1 MLTEDAMKI
10 YVYIDPEYKQSIWL
24 SQAYH
29 SICEEAAKKK
39 YNVILLDGD
48 NIFNADIDEY
58 FKGESKRVLLV
69 LTTSLEHSEKL
80 GALLFRHNVHMLLV
94 NHQNPQIANNSSCV
108 MVDYTDGMRRI
119 IDYLCACGKSSTALY
134 GINPKS
140 STDMIKYEYFKN
152 LQGMSY
158 SHESS
163 IAKSIYYNKHGLDEC
178 FNYMLPELDKFDS
191 FICANDI
198 VARSLISK
206 LQAIGKRV
214 PEDVFVISFG
224 DYLISQMGEPTL
236 TTISVD
242 HGELGRQA
250 LFAYRYLHKAD
261 TNINMTAKVPST
273 LFVRNSTANMNPEI
287 STERKYVPAPTEK
300 VLDFYN
306 DDASRKILALEK
318 MLTSCDKLDLQII
331 SGMLNKIP
339 YSKMASG
346 LFISENVI
354 FYRIK
359 RLVKVAEA
367 ENKEQLITLITEHL
381 SQKEISEYIEAD
393 SMK

>member
-1 MLTEDAMKI
+1 MKI
-10 YVYIDPEYKQSIWL
+10 YVYIDPEYKESIWL
-24 SQAYH
+24 SQTYR

-39 YNVILLDGD
+39 YNVVLLDGES
-48 NIFNADIDEY
+48 IFSADIEEY

-80 GALLFRHNVHMLLV
+80 GALLFSHDVHILLV

-119 IDYLCACGKSSTALY
+119 VDYLCGCGRTSTALY

-158 SHESS
+158 SRESG
-163 IAKSIYYNKHGLDEC
+163 IAKAIYYNKHGLDEC
-178 FNYMLPELDKFDS
+178 FNYMLADVDKYDS

-198 VARSLISK
+198 VARSLITK
-206 LQAIGKRV
+206 LAEIGKRV

-224 DYLISQMGEPTL
+224 DYLISQMGEPAL

-250 LFAYRYLHKAD
+250 LFAYSYLRKSD
-261 TNINMTAKVPST
+261 TSVNMTAKVPST
-273 LFVRNSTANMNPEI
+273 LFVRRSTADMQPTS
-287 STERKYVPAPTEK
+287 STERKYIPAPTEK
-300 VLDFYN
+300 ILDFYT
-306 DDASRKILALEK
+306 DEETRRILALEK
-318 MLTSCDKLDLQII
+318 LLGSCDKLDLQII

-359 RLVKVAEA
+359 RMVKAAEA
-367 ENKEQLITLITEHL
+367 ENKEQLLALITAHL
-381 SQKEISEYIEAD
+381 SQKQISEYIEAD

>member
-1 MLTEDAMKI
+1 MKI
-10 YVYIDPEYKQSIWL
+10 YVYIDPEYKESIWL
-24 SQAYH
+24 SQTH
-29 SICEEAAKKK
+29 RSICDEAAKKK
-39 YNVILLDGD
+39 YNVVLLDGD
-48 NIFNADIDEY
+48 SIFSSDIDEY
-58 FKGESKRVLLV
+58 FKGETKRVLLV

-80 GALLFRHNVHMLLV
+80 GAILFKHNVHMLLV

-119 IDYLCACGKSSTALY
+119 VEYLSACGSNSTALY

-152 LQGMSY
+152 LQGLSY
-158 SHESS
+158 SRESAL
-163 IAKSIYYNKHGLDEC
+163 AKDIYYNKNGLDEC
-178 FNYMLPELDKFDS
+178 FNYMLPNLDKYDS

-198 VARSLISK
+198 VARSLINK
-206 LQAIGKRV
+206 LSEIGKRV
-214 PEDVFVISFG
+214 PEDIFVTSFG

-242 HGELGRQA
+242 HGELGKQA
-250 LFAYRYLHKAD
+250 LFAYSYLHKSD

-273 LFVRNSTANMNPEI
+273 LFIRRSTDNMHPAVYA
-287 STERKYVPAPTEK
+287 ERRYIPATTEK
-300 VLDFYN
+300 ILGFYN
-306 DDASRKILALEK
+306 DEASKRILSLER

-331 SGMLNKIP
+331 SGMLNKVP
-339 YSKMASG
+339 YSKMANG

-359 RLVKVAEA
+359 RLVKVAEV
-367 ENKEQLITLITEHL
+367 ESKEQLLALITAHL

>member
-1 MLTEDAMKI
+1 MKI
-10 YVYIDPEYKQSIWL
+10 YVYIDPEYKESIWL
-24 SQAYH
+24 SQTYR

-39 YNVILLDGD
+39 YNVVLLDGES
-48 NIFNADIDEY
+48 IFSADIEEN
-58 FKGESKRVLLV
+58 FKGETKRVLLV

-80 GALLFRHNVHMLLV
+80 GAILFSHDVHMLLV

-119 IDYLCACGKSSTALY
+119 VEYLCACGKTSAALY

-140 STDMIKYEYFKN
+140 STDMIKYEYYKN
-152 LQGMSY
+152 LQRMSY
-158 SHESS
+158 SRESS
-163 IAKSIYYNKHGLDEC
+163 IAKDIYYNKHGLDEC
-178 FNYMLPELDKFDS
+178 FNYMLPDVDKFDS

-198 VARSLISK
+198 VARSLINK
-206 LQAIGKRV
+206 LSEIGKKV
-214 PEDVFVISFG
+214 PDDIFVVSFG

-250 LFAYRYLHKAD
+250 LFAYSYLRKSD

-273 LFVRNSTANMNPEI
+273 LFVRRSTADMKPTANA
-287 STERKYVPAPTEK
+287 ERKYIPAPTEK
-300 VLDFYN
+300 ILDFYN
-306 DDASRKILALEK
+306 DSASRRILALEK
-318 MLTSCDKLDLQII
+318 MLSSCDKLDLQII
-331 SGMLNKIP
+331 SGMLSKVP
-339 YSKMASG
+339 YTRMASG

-359 RLVKVAEA
+359 RLVKAADV
-367 ENKEQLITLITEHL
+367 ENKEQLIALITSNL

>member
-1 MLTEDAMKI
+1 MKI
-10 YVYIDPEYKQSIWL
+10 YVYIDPEYKESIWL
-24 SQAYH
+24 IQAYR

-39 YNVILLDGD
+39 YNVVLLDGES
-48 NIFNADIDEY
+48 IFSADIDEY
-58 FKGESKRVLLV
+58 FKGETKRVLLV

-80 GALLFRHNVHMLLV
+80 GAILFKHNVHMLLV

-119 IDYLCACGKSSTALY
+119 VEYLCACGKISTALY

-152 LQGMSY
+152 LQGMKY
-158 SHESS
+158 SRESA
-163 IAKSIYYNKHGLDEC
+163 IAKDIYYNKHGFDEC
-178 FNYMLPELDKFDS
+178 FNYMLPSLDKYDS

-198 VARSLISK
+198 VARSLITK
-206 LQAIGKRV
+206 LTEVGKRV
-214 PEDVFVISFG
+214 PEDIFVVSFG

-242 HGELGRQA
+242 HSELGKQA
-250 LFAYRYLHKAD
+250 LFAYNYLRKSD

-273 LFVRNSTANMNPEI
+273 LFVRRSTADMNPKTN
-287 STERKYVPAPTEK
+287 TERKYIPAPTEK
-300 VLDFYN
+300 ILGFYN
-306 DDASRKILALEK
+306 DEASLKILALEK
-318 MLTSCDKLDLQII
+318 MLASCDKLDLQII

-359 RLVKVAEA
+359 RLVKAAEV
-367 ENKEQLITLITEHL
+367 ENKEQLLSLISAHL
-381 SQKEISEYIEAD
+381 SQKQISEYIEAD

>member
-1 MLTEDAMKI
+1 MKI
-10 YVYIDPEYKQSIWL
+10 YVYIDPEYKESIWL
-24 SQAYH
+24 SQTYR

-39 YNVILLDGD
+39 YNVVLIDGES
-48 NIFNADIDEY
+48 IFSADIGEY
-58 FKGESKRVLLV
+58 FKGETKRVLLV

-80 GALLFRHNVHMLLV
+80 GAILFSHDVHMLLV

-119 IDYLCACGKSSTALY
+119 VEYLCACGRTSTALY

-140 STDMIKYEYFKN
+140 ATDMIKYEYYKN

-158 SHESS
+158 SRESS
-163 IAKSIYYNKHGLDEC
+163 LAKAIYYNKHGFDEC
-178 FNYMLPELDKFDS
+178 FNYMLPDVDKFDS

-198 VARSLISK
+198 VARSLINK
-206 LQAIGKRV
+206 LSEIGKRV
-214 PEDVFVISFG
+214 PEDIFVVSFG

-242 HGELGRQA
+242 HSELGKQA
-250 LFAYRYLHKAD
+250 LFAYSYLHKSD

-273 LFVRNSTANMNPEI
+273 LFVRRSTADMHP
-287 STERKYVPAPTEK
+287 TAYAERKYIPAPTEK
-300 VLDFYN
+300 ILGFYN
-306 DDASRKILALEK
+306 DEASRKILALEN
-318 MLTSCDKLDLQII
+318 MLSSCDKLDLQII
-331 SGMLNKIP
+331 SGMLNKVP
-339 YSKMASG
+339 YTKMASG

-359 RLVKVAEA
+359 RLVKAAEV
-367 ENKEQLITLITEHL
+367 ENKEQLLSLITAHL